1 MKTCLKLINNPKKLY
16 NVIKMFEKEYTRSI
30 SLKCDEKLSNMID
43 ELEEELLLNT
53 SSVLRMAV
61 RSLYLEEID
70 SKMPNIKGE
79 D

>member
-1 MKTCLKLINNPKKLY
+1 MSET
-16 NVIKMFEKEYTRSI
+16 EYTRSI

-70 SKMPNIKGE
+70 DEIPNVKG
-79 D
+79 DD

>member
-1 MKTCLKLINNPKKLY
+1 MSETG
-16 NVIKMFEKEYTRSI
+16 YTRSI

-61 RSLYLEEID
+61 RSLYLKEID
-70 SKMPNIKGE
+70 DEIPNVNG
-79 D
+79 DD

>member
-1 MKTCLKLINNPKKLY
+1 MANNDF
-16 NVIKMFEKEYTRSI
+16 VRSI

-70 SKMPNIKGE
+70 DELPNVKG
-79 D
+79 DY

>member
-1 MKTCLKLINNPKKLY
+1 MANNDF
-16 NVIKMFEKEYTRSI
+16 IRSI

-70 SKMPNIKGE
+70 DELPNVKG
-79 D
+79 DY